1 MDFRHFLYP
10 FRFRNPKDNQL
21 IGTLASISNGSYVVS
36 SIPPASC
43 KVSAIHSNYKST
55 FHFYLPNKKNNIK
68 RFLSQPRPR
77 PVFFIPLHLRR
88 WYFMSFDF
96 HVLTAFPFS
105 CQHRTTDP
113 QWATEYRASTQTGWD
128 AWRAIIIVSWMC
140 SPYIHLDTV
149 QIEICMFIDFVVASQ
164 GRTATDAS
172 L

>member
-43 KVSAIHSNYKST
+43 KVSAIHSPINYKPT
-55 FHFYLPNKKNNIK
+55 FHFYLPNKKTTAKVFYPN
-68 RFLSQPRPR
+68 RGRGLVFLS
-77 PVFFIPLHLRR
+77 LWHLRR

-140 SPYIHLDTV
+140 SRYIHLDTA
-149 QIEICMFIDFVVASQ
+149 QMCMFIDFVVAIS
-164 GRTATDAS
+164 RMDS
-172 L
+172 